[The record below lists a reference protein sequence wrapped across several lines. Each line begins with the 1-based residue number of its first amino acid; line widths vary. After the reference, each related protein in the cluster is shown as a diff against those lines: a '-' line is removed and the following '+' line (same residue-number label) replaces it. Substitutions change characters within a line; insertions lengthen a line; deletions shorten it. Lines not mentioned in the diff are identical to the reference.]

1 MDRRPSA
8 RDAFYNHYASLTSIL
23 GCDVENILPELIA
36 QRILT
41 VNDKVIIEKTVS
53 PSEKAGRL
61 LNIISGP
68 LDAGSQASFEKLLQ
82 IMVNGDTQGTRD
94 IALQIMKEIG
104 ITPKIIP
111 KKHPPT
117 PVKGTL

>member
-1 MDRRPSA
+1 MDRPLLA
-8 RDAFYNHYASLTSIL
+8 REVFYNHYASLTNIL
-23 GCDVENILPELIA
+23 GHDVENLLPELIG
-36 QRILT
+36 QRVLT
-41 VNDKVIIEKTVS
+41 VNDKVVIEKTLS

-68 LDAGSQASFEKLLQ
+68 LDAGNQASFEKLLQ
-82 IMVNGDTQGTRD
+82 IMVNGDNQATKDT
-94 IALQIMKEIG
+94 ALQIMKEAG

-117 PVKGTL
+117 SVKGTL